1 MKDSIYLRL
10 SVKDKKLNFSSKALK
25 NKYLRFLESIP
36 EGQEVDVF
44 MSTSSSKITKAQL
57 ARIHAMCRELS
68 NFTGNTF
75 NEQKD
80 LVKEAAGLVVETNG
94 VRTYK
99 SFADC
104 DIEEA
109 NLAIQACIEMGDFN
123 GIQLR

>member
-10 SVKDKKLNFSSKALK
+10 TVKNGKLNFSSDALR

-36 EGQEVDVF
+36 EGQEVD
-44 MSTSSSKITKAQL
+44 MYISTSSGKITKAQL

-75 NEQKD
+75 NEQKE
-80 LVKEAAGLVVETNG
+80 LVKEACGLYIDDGKSRVH
-94 VRTYK
+94 K
-99 SFADC
+99 SFADYT
-104 DIEEA
+104 IEEA